1 MIYPNQGSF
10 RMGNRYHINI
20 AQTAPSNG
28 ELGYII
34 QGLSGTPSFGYLDD
48 LGRHECASDV
58 IVRKTVRL
66 GLQSV
71 CPSICPV
78 FPTLWCSR
86 LVAWRTRR
94 VSERCGGAWLG
105 RFAASPRLGRRRPGR
120 RRPFGPRCRPD
131 EREKPALL
139 SERPKTRPKTQ
150 VAFKSYLSEHHA
162 FSALMPAPG

>member
-105 RFAASPRLGRRRPGR
+105 RFAASPRPPSAGPPSAVRPSLSARRK
-120 RRPFGPRCRPD
+120 
-131 EREKPALL
+131 REASSPLR
-139 SERPKTRPKTQ
+139 ETQ
-150 VAFKSYLSEHHA
+150 NQAQDPSRF
-162 FSALMPAPG
+162 